1 MPFSI
6 SALCF
11 YRRVERHSQFN
22 ADCGQHPHH
31 HLVAGLDWLGTDDV
45 VNVVQCADVIER
57 QCG

>member
-11 YRRVERHSQFN
+11 YRRMERHSQFN

-31 HLVAGLDWLGTDDV
+31 HLVAGLDWLGTDDSSMSF
-45 VNVVQCADVIER
+45 NAR
-57 QCG
+57 MS